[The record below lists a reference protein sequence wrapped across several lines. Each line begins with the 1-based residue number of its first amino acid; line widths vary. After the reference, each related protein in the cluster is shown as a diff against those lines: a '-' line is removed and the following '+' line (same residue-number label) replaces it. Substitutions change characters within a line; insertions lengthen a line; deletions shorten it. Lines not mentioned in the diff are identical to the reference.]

1 MFLYKIYI
9 GLVAKLDGVLGEM
22 TLMNNLDIIIHRSN
36 ILQDRIRVSTYLSTK
51 DSYPLLT
58 TYYLLTYVLTR
69 LKRVE
74 IL

>member
-1 MFLYKIYI
+1 
-9 GLVAKLDGVLGEM
+9 M